1 MWNTSSFFLVLL
13 IIVSRFYFFFR
24 RHLAGFYRL
33 FFYCLWKKRILD
45 IFPTPL
51 PQVLS
56 LTELYFAIRVLK
68 VALLRYSLAVF
79 WL

>member
-1 MWNTSSFFLVLL
+1 MWNTNSYFLVLL
-13 IIVSRFYFFFR
+13 NSLSFLLLFR

-33 FFYCLWKKRILD
+33 FFYCLWKKSILD
-45 IFPTPL
+45 IFPSPL

-56 LTELYFAIRVLK
+56 LTELSFAIRVLE